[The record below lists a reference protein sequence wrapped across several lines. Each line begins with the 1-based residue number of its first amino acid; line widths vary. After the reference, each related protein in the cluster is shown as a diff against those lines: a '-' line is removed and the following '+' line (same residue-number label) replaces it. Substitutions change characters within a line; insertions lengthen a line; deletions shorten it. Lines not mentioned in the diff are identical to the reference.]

1 MIWRWVV
8 GVVLGAIVL
17 GYMLSTFVFFPG
29 FGRGP
34 VVTVPNLRGK
44 SLAQARRQLDRVD
57 LVLERGSSLV
67 HPSIPAGAVLA
78 QNPLPGQ
85 ETSRGDAVHVT
96 LSAGPDRRPVP
107 PVEGLTGEQA
117 QAVLRRTGFQV
128 RVDTVPD
135 DRPAGRIVGLRPAP
149 GTVLRVPAAVQ
160 LLLAQG
166 PPPPPPQEAAPE
178 PEPAVRERGPRLL
191 GVPVTEAEPDTTS

>member
-8 GVVLGAIVL
+8 GVVLGAFVL
-17 GYMLSTFVFFPG
+17 GYLATTLVFFPG

-34 VVTVPNLRGK
+34 IVTVPDLRGR
-44 SLAQARRQLDRVD
+44 SLAQARRQLDRAG

-67 HPSIPAGAVLA
+67 HPRVPAGAVLA

-107 PVEGLTGEQA
+107 PVDGLTGEQA
-117 QAVLRRTGFQV
+117 RAVLQRTGFQV
-128 RVDTVPD
+128 QVQIVPD
-135 DRPAGRIVGLRPAP
+135 DRPAGRVVGLRPAP
-149 GTVLRVPAAVQ
+149 GTVLSVPAPVQ
-160 LLLAQG
+160 LFLAQG
-166 PPPPPPQEAAPE
+166 PPPAPVQEEAPAPE
-178 PEPAVRERGPRLL
+178 PAERDTGPRLL
-191 GVPVTEAEPDTTS
+191 GVPVTEAEPDTVP